1 MWSTQDPIPSTGG
14 KHYPQ
19 RVPPR
24 REETD
29 LHIGLANLSVLYQED
44 LIPKTYGFGNQ
55 WKLTFV
61 SQRAVRNQDSSLKYA
76 FKRSLAL
83 SPSTEMVAWKEL
95 GSGQLTHVREPPRV
109 SSPGTGRIHFCDLI
123 LLCWHQHL
131 WVPFWNLPSNL
142 LVPGACSIQ
151 LHAHSHLTPPGLL
164 VSHARG
170 LLPPAHPEKL
180 HKVWSH
186 SQPDLKSALDPRAPT
201 ALSLA
206 KIKSSCSLHRKYP
219 WNIWLWC
226 PRGVCCLAPKNF
238 SSIRLILQN
247 LEM

>member
-83 SPSTEMVAWKEL
+83 SPSTEMVA
-95 GSGQLTHVREPPRV
+95 
-109 SSPGTGRIHFCDLI
+109 
-123 LLCWHQHL
+123 
-131 WVPFWNLPSNL
+131 
-142 LVPGACSIQ
+142 
-151 LHAHSHLTPPGLL
+151 
-164 VSHARG
+164 
-170 LLPPAHPEKL
+170 
-180 HKVWSH
+180 
-186 SQPDLKSALDPRAPT
+186 
-201 ALSLA
+201 
-206 KIKSSCSLHRKYP
+206 
-219 WNIWLWC
+219 
-226 PRGVCCLAPKNF
+226 
-238 SSIRLILQN
+238 
-247 LEM
+247 